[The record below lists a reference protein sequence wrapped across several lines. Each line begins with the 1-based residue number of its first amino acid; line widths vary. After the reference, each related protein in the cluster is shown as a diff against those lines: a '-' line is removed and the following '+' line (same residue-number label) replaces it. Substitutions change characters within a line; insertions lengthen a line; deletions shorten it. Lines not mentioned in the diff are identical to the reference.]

1 MGSSGFSLN
10 CQTTAIG
17 IVFETDIE
25 RARYDEGTAPNLRCR
40 FAPPLILGQ
49 FAAATLAC
57 WNTCPDNAFPRK
69 QARDMGLMR

>member
-1 MGSSGFSLN
+1 MGSPGLSLN

-17 IVFETDIE
+17 IVFQTDIE

-69 QARDMGLMR
+69 QARGMGLMR